1 MLNDQAK
8 IKVKDFIARGQK
20 IEAIKYLRENYPLSL
35 PEAKNWI
42 DYLSGETTVEPGAA
56 LPKAKSPL
64 TAVAREK
71 VRSMVRAGK
80 QLQAIKYLRDKYQL
94 SLGQAKELV
103 DTATNESGVKPAF
116 TFIVQGVIAYY
127 IFAGIGTVF
136 LVVAAY
142 LYWQDY
148 KITHDSIV
156 VSGKVVEL
164 QYGSVD
170 RESGA
175 KPVVSYQW
183 KGQSK
188 LYYGSIYSN
197 PPAVE
202 VGDKVDLIVSRNNP
216 DQATLNI
223 FSERYLFMIV
233 FGFLGLIFALIGYLG
248 LFMRGN

>member
-1 MLNDQAK
+1 MLNDQIKA
-8 IKVKDFIARGQK
+8 KVKDFIAKGQK

-35 PEAKNWI
+35 SEAKNWI
-42 DYLSGETTVEPGAA
+42 DYLSGEATVEPGAV
-56 LPKAKSPL
+56 LPQAKSPL
-64 TAVAREK
+64 TAVASEK
-71 VRSMVRAGK
+71 VKSLVRVGK
-80 QLQAIKYLRDKYQL
+80 QLQAIKFLRDEYQL
-94 SLGQAKELV
+94 SLVQAKELV

-116 TFIVQGVIAYY
+116 TFVNQGVIAYY

-136 LVVAAY
+136 LIVAAY

-148 KITHDSIV
+148 TITHDSII
-156 VSGKVVEL
+156 VSGKVIEL
-164 QYGSVD
+164 QYGSAD

-175 KPVVSYQW
+175 IPVVWYQW
-183 KGQSK
+183 KGQPK
-188 LYYGSIYSN
+188 LYYGTIYSN

-216 DQATLNI
+216 DQVTLNI

-248 LFMRGN
+248 LFMRVK